1 MKFTVEHIMTQRT
14 VTVNSRQTI
23 DDAFNL
29 LLRHAV
35 SGLPVVDDENHL
47 VAVISE
53 MDLLKILFDPQTD
66 ETAVTAYASPNPE
79 SVHPW
84 DHLPDVVE
92 IFMEK
97 HYRRLPVTDSEGHLL
112 GVISRRD
119 VVRFIRDMRLKI
131 QAELE
136 HRREIAAT
144 SNA

>member
-23 DDAFNL
+23 DDAFDL

-47 VAVISE
+47 VGVISE

-66 ETAVTAYASPNPE
+66 ETAVTAYASPNPG

-84 DHLPDVVE
+84 DHLPDVVD

-136 HRREIAAT
+136 HRREIAT
-144 SNA
+144 TTNV